1 MKHLHCFLLG
11 LLAAGAVTAQA
22 PIAIDLNSG
31 AGLPADSSPSSLIAR
46 ADGLVLFTACT
57 PELGCE
63 LWRSNGTLAGTQLV
77 LDIHPGPASSQPSRF
92 GLDTP
97 GSIVYFSADDG
108 SRGSELW
115 RSDGTAAGT
124 RLIADLEPGVNG
136 SDPRS
141 VVGSTGIQVLFT
153 AGTSASGREIYRS
166 DGVTA
171 ALVVD
176 LNAGVDSGVA
186 NSSGQHP
193 DLTKIGTR
201 VVFSG
206 TNGISGDEP
215 YLTDGTAA
223 GTVRIKDVFIGG
235 GGSAPTDFTAY
246 STGMV
251 FVASN
256 SGQGR
261 ELYRSDFTDV
271 GTTRVSDITPGTGD
285 GVFYVMGVSGT
296 VALMA
301 GTSGGAN
308 GVELFGY
315 NGTTTALVRELNAGS
330 ADGLAEFRTV
340 GLSTMAGGLLYFA
353 GTSAAEG
360 EELWRSDGTLNGT
373 IPVAELLPG
382 ISGSFPRG
390 LATLV
395 QGATARVLFVPTFNE
410 SSVGPLFITD
420 GTPGGLVNLD
430 TFKNIDRGLEGAQIG
445 SGPGAFLLLAALG
458 SSPVGDAELWRSDGS
473 AAATTLVADIATLTG
488 SSSPSRVIAAGTRGF
503 FTAFEANTGRELY
516 VTRGSAATTTR
527 VVDLQPGTQSAFG
540 PDAVGY
546 EQGSLIGVAL
556 GERLVFMAHSG
567 GQGFEPHVSD
577 GSAGGTLQLIDATPG
592 IDSSNSRG
600 IVAAGTRAFLALD
613 TLAGSRL
620 YATDGTPAGT
630 SQVTLPCTF
639 KSDAQLTAVGTR
651 VYFRCTEAAT
661 GEELYRLESTTLA
674 IQRVVDLTTGPESSA
689 LTLLGPAGRPARL
702 AFLES
707 NNGVRLLLSDGSVPG
722 TIILNSDPGRDY
734 KSRAPIIDGD
744 GASYLRGRDA
754 VGEKLFR
761 INPALTAL
769 TTVLAYPNEPR
780 PQQQFDDADAGSN
793 CSLLLGDGAP
803 LEGFELYRF
812 NGITQSGALVSPSL
826 QPGTR
831 SSELSEISAFPGS
844 DRYYANA
851 LAGSDGALGVELM
864 RLDGNG
870 PSLSPTVIDIAAG
883 AASSAP
889 RNFAMLGQQLTF
901 SAHTAAGGREL
912 YVLPPP
918 DRIFGHGLN
927 DGCGALQ

>member
-1 MKHLHCFLLG
+1 MKQLYSILLG
-11 LLAAGAVTAQA
+11 LLAAGTASAQA

-31 AGLPADSSPSSLIAR
+31 TGLPESSAPSGLVAR
-46 ADGLVLFTACT
+46 ADGVVFFNACT

-77 LDIHPGPASSQPSRF
+77 LDIHPGPGSSAPIHF
-92 GLDTP
+92 ALDTP

-108 SRGSELW
+108 SRGNELW

-124 RLIADLEPGVNG
+124 RLIADLQPGVEG

-141 VVGSTGIQVLFT
+141 VIGITGSQVLFT
-153 AGTSASGREIYRS
+153 AGTSAGGREIYRS

-171 ALVVD
+171 TLVVD
-176 LNAGVDSGVA
+176 LLGGVGSGVA

-206 TNGISGDEP
+206 TDGISGDEP
-215 YLTDGTAA
+215 YLTDGTAVN
-223 GTVRIKDVFIGG
+223 TVRLKDVFIGG
-235 GGSAPTDFTAY
+235 GGSAPSDFTAY

-251 FVASN
+251 FVAAN
-256 SGQGR
+256 AAQGR
-261 ELYRSDFTDV
+261 ELYRSDFTDL
-271 GTTRVSDITPGTGD
+271 GTTRVSDITSGTGD

-301 GTSGGAN
+301 GTSGAAN

-315 NGTTTALVRELNAGS
+315 NGTTTALVRELNAGG
-330 ADGLAEFRTV
+330 ADGLAEFRTP

-353 GTSAAEG
+353 GSSAAEG

-382 ISGSFPRG
+382 PSSSTPRG

-395 QGATARVLFVPTFNE
+395 QGASARVLFVPTFDT
-410 SSVGPLFITD
+410 SSTGPLFITD

-430 TFKNIDRGLEGAQIG
+430 TFKNIDRGLDGAQMG
-445 SGPGAFLLLAALG
+445 TGAGAFMLFAALG
-458 SSPVGDAELWRSDGS
+458 TSPQGDSELWRSDGS
-473 AAATTLVADIATLTG
+473 AVATTQVGDFATLTG

-503 FTAFEANTGRELY
+503 FTAFEASTGRELY
-516 VTRGSAATTTR
+516 VTRGSVATTSR
-527 VVDLQPGTQSAFG
+527 VVDLEPGTQSAFG

-546 EQGSLIGVAL
+546 ELGSLAGVAL
-556 GERLVFMAHSG
+556 GDKLVFMAHSG
-567 GQGFEPHVSD
+567 GDGFEPHVSD
-577 GSAGGTLQLIDATPG
+577 GTAGGTVQLIDATPG
-592 IDSSNSRG
+592 IDSSGLRG

-620 YATDGTPAGT
+620 YATDGSVAGT
-630 SQVTLPCTF
+630 SQVTLPCNF
-639 KSDAQLTAVGTR
+639 KSDAQLTAVGAR

-674 IQRVVDLTTGPESSA
+674 VQRVVDLTSGPESSA
-689 LTLLGPAGRPARL
+689 LTLLGPVGLPARL
-702 AFLES
+702 AFIES
-707 NNGVRLLLSDGSVPG
+707 NNGNRLLLSDGSVPG
-722 TIILNSDPGRDY
+722 TTVLNNTPGRDY
-734 KSRAPIIDGD
+734 KTRTPIIDGD
-744 GASYLRGRDA
+744 GASYLRGSDA
-754 VGEKLFR
+754 AGEKLFR
-761 INPALTAL
+761 INPALTAV
-769 TTVLAYPNEPR
+769 TTVMSYPFASR
-780 PQQQFDDADAGSN
+780 PQQQFDDTDAGSN

-812 NGITQSGALVSPSL
+812 DGIAQTGALVTPAL
-826 QPGTR
+826 QPGVR
-831 SSELSEISAFPGS
+831 SSELSEITGFPGS
-844 DRYYANA
+844 DRYHASA
-851 LAGSDGALGVELM
+851 LTGSDGALGVELV

-870 PSLSPTVIDIAAG
+870 SALTATTIDIAVG
-883 AASSAP
+883 TASSAP

-912 YVLPPP
+912 YVTPKP
-918 DRIFGHGLN
+918 DRIFAHGLN
-927 DGCGALQ
+927 DGCGAL